1 MSWARV
7 GLRAGVERGGLSG
20 EVDFMRD
27 NEKAGPIGLHAAASS
42 APGPRTPEQPSLPP
56 SKRRRE
62 AAAAATAAAEQVVP
76 ANAPAPGC
84 KRRRTDGII
93 AASADPGSPTFA
105 AAEALRELAD
115 ETRDL
120 EPARGVRAPKQQRL
134 TGEAAPEE
142 DLPQDVWGIMS
153 GPGCRGGLPGRHRAV
168 RQIVELYSHDGAPT
182 VQHTLAE
189 SLRHLLQSIDLG
201 SLIGTNA
208 CTSIRKASM

>member
-62 AAAAATAAAEQVVP
+62 AATQVVP